1 MSHSHTLQNINL
13 ETALKMAQA
22 ALAKGREAKMA
33 PLVVAVLDVRGVL
46 KAYLAEEGTSLYR
59 FQIAQGKAMG
69 ALGMGFGGQELERRA
84 GQAPMFIHAVQALT
98 EGNMVPVR
106 GGVLIRNAK
115 GELLGAMG
123 ISGDTSPNDEICA
136 VSGITSAGLVADCG
150 APTA

>member
-1 MSHSHTLQNINL
+1 MSHSHALQNISL
-13 ETALKMAQA
+13 ETALHMAQA
-22 ALAKGREAKMA
+22 ALAKGREAHMA

-59 FQIAQGKAMG
+59 FQIAQGKALG

-84 GQAPMFIHAVQALT
+84 SQAPMFIHAVQALT

-106 GGVLIRNAK
+106 GGVLIRNAL

-123 ISGDTSPNDEICA
+123 ISGDTSVNDEICA
-136 VSGITSAGLVADCG
+136 ISGITSVGLVADDG
-150 APTA
+150 APKA

>member
-13 ETALKMAQA
+13 ETALQMAQA

-59 FQIAQGKAMG
+59 FQIAQGKAIG
-69 ALGMGFGGQELERRA
+69 ALGMGFGGLELERRA

-136 VSGITSAGLVADCG
+136 VSGITAAGLVADCG